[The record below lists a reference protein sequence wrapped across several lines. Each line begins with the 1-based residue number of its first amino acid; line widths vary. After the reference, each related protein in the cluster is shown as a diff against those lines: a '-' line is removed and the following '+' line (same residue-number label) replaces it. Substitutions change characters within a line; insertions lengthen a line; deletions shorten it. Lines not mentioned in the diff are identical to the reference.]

1 MTRTLILIATRTLIL
16 IAFVLATGCGDSGN
30 PVGPSPV
37 LALPRPGGPPTPVV
51 VPPPPPIDVRPVHS
65 RFIDRFW
72 QQFVF
77 DQYDDPGR
85 WWGSYVLENS
95 SPNVYIR
102 MGDPTGRRVVS
113 HQQRDH
119 ITRAVP
125 RLARQLTGQ
134 PYRGRVESG
143 IWDRTRQGWITVR
156 FVTQE
161 EEPDI
166 SAGACGSAWVGADP
180 GEIWTHPAS
189 EGKQIL
195 RGPALLS
202 RTLCPR
208 VWTRDGVLPR
218 GGPHRHHGQGRVEWA
233 EHLQPARAVSRAP
246 GLRGWP
252 GPRVLRVAV
261 PAKVCHAKAWVPN
274 GRPGPPATDHR
285 HRLKMVGSYTNP
297 RHSLASPQMWWALRR
312 FRKIAGGVTRKMRQ
326 QQEGQ
331 PPGPPRPTQRLYER
345 LMADTVSAHIARTA
359 AQPGAAQPHT
369 PEPEP
374 PMHDVIRGP
383 ADQPPRSP
391 TRLLLALRQ
400 TGRETHRAPRT
411 PGRTQDIPPPAHA
424 PHSTRSGLYSYSPT
438 LGRS

>member
-16 IAFVLATGCGDSGN
+16 IALVLATGCGDSGN
-30 PVGPSPV
+30 PVGPSPTPV
-37 LALPRPGGPPTPVV
+37 LAVPRPGGPPTTVV
-51 VPPPPPIDVRPVHS
+51 VPPPPPPIDVRPVDS

-77 DQYDDPGR
+77 NQYSDPGR
-85 WWGSYVLENS
+85 WRGSYVLENS

-143 IWDRTRQGWITVR
+143 IWDRTRRGWITVK

-161 EEPDI
+161 EEPDL
-166 SAGACGSAWVGADP
+166 SDGACGRARVGGDP
-180 GEIWTHPAS
+180 GEIWIIRRA
-189 EGKQIL
+189 
-195 RGPALLS
+195 RGNK
-202 RTLCPR
+202 RCVDPR
-208 VWTRDGVLPR
+208 YFPELFAHEFGHAMGFRHVEDRI
-218 GGPHRHHGQGRVEWA
+218 RHHGQGRVEWA

-285 HRLKMVGSYTNP
+285 HRL
-297 RHSLASPQMWWALRR
+297 R
-312 FRKIAGGVTRKMRQ
+312 
-326 QQEGQ
+326 
-331 PPGPPRPTQRLYER
+331 GPPT
-345 LMADTVSAHIARTA
+345 T
-359 AQPGAAQPHT
+359 
-369 PEPEP
+369 
-374 PMHDVIRGP
+374 
-383 ADQPPRSP
+383 
-391 TRLLLALRQ
+391 
-400 TGRETHRAPRT
+400 ET
-411 PGRTQDIPPPAHA
+411 IHA
-424 PHSTRSGLYSYSPT
+424 PHSL
-438 LGRS
+438 